1 MEISEIDHGLALLP
15 TVSDLSLRVSDLQDS
30 VRYTESSVSLQLNQI
45 QVDQRGTNTA
55 LGSLTSAVDVA
66 SNRTQLLEEDLSS
79 LERNFSSTRQDLQ
92 ARVLQISDQVQQVGL
107 TLETASSVTDA
118 QIFDLQRSLAETVP
132 KETHEAVIRTLT
144 EAILEL
150 RQSMQDQASISHQ
163 LRSGLL
169 SNEGRHQTELHQLH
183 QEVQSLRLLL
193 SDSQTRTPTK
203 LSETRR
209 LLDEL
214 KESNELLS
222 ACVSDLTLDNTRL
235 LHQVSSLEDQ
245 LARHQLDLQVLRN
258 QTPEPQQAT
267 ESSSAPISIDPE
279 EVQALFRDLNERLT
293 SLATGLT
300 SDMSDLKESI
310 QSMDQDKKLGQA
322 TKFTIVPSSNHQDD
336 CAFFIRQLLETADR
350 CQLTD
355 TDRRSLLGLKLC
367 SDKTP
372 PSLHKWWISFA
383 KTKQGETR
391 VPRPVLSPDLLNDSV
406 RYEDETVRSYATRLQ
421 SIIDE
426 VGFPADQGVNLFKLG
441 VRHLKTESCLENTD
455 RELKTIADCVKLLR
469 MREVPLDDAPTPA
482 PRPKSRSGSVSEA
495 SSTYLSEISSDRT
508 PLRSPRLNRRGSRV
522 SFDEPSTVEHLLNA
536 LVDQQKQFVAH
547 IERSDRNHQSLVEAF
562 LRPSGHHFAAPVQSS
577 PAPQYS
583 QPYGYPY
590 ARPSTMTPPKHYTK
604 YGHSSDR
611 TNYAC
616 NHLGQAGHGN
626 DHWS

>member
-55 LGSLTSAVDVA
+55 LGSLTAAVDVA
-66 SNRTQLLEEDLSS
+66 SNRTQLLEADLSS

-107 TLETASSVTDA
+107 TLETARSVTDA

-150 RQSMQDQASISHQ
+150 RQSLQDQASISHQ

-169 SNEGRHQTELHQLH
+169 SNEDRHQTELHQLH

-193 SDSQTRTPTK
+193 SDSQTRTPTE

-214 KESNELLS
+214 KESNEHLS

-267 ESSSAPISIDPE
+267 ESSSVPISIDPE

-322 TKFTIVPSSNHQDD
+322 TKFTIVPSSDHQDD

-383 KTKQGETR
+383 KTKQGE
-391 VPRPVLSPDLLNDSV
+391 PWPDVLAEFQHQFCLRTSRQKVTDLLNDSV

-455 RELKTIADCVKLLR
+455 RELKTIADCV
-469 MREVPLDDAPTPA
+469 
-482 PRPKSRSGSVSEA
+482 
-495 SSTYLSEISSDRT
+495 
-508 PLRSPRLNRRGSRV
+508 
-522 SFDEPSTVEHLLNA
+522 
-536 LVDQQKQFVAH
+536 
-547 IERSDRNHQSLVEAF
+547 
-562 LRPSGHHFAAPVQSS
+562 
-577 PAPQYS
+577 
-583 QPYGYPY
+583 
-590 ARPSTMTPPKHYTK
+590 
-604 YGHSSDR
+604 
-611 TNYAC
+611 
-616 NHLGQAGHGN
+616 
-626 DHWS
+626 